1 MVQRS
6 ALSPLQQQSSGFK
19 PGLSLWSFHVLPVS
33 AWVPSG
39 CSSLL
44 TQPKDMQVRQI
55 ASKLLVSANLSTN
68 GSSSLCVNP
77 VMNW

>member
-1 MVQRS
+1 MQWS
-6 ALSPLQQQSSGFK
+6 ALSPLQQEGSGFK

-55 ASKLLVSANLSTN
+55 DDSKLPVGANLSLN
-68 GSSSLCVNP
+68 GSFYVLTL
-77 VMNW
+77 